1 MSEVENTNE
10 YFNRN
15 LQGISG
21 TYKVYSPKSENISNE
36 SNLLMHIITNYF
48 SLTLRYATA

>member
-21 TYKVYSPKSENISNE
+21 TYKSENISNE